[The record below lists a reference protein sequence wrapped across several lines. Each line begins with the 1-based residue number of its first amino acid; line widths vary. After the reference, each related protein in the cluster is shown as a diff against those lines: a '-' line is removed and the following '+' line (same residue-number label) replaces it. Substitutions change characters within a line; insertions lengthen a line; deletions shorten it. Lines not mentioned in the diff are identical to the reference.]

1 MKTRIYYQDTDAGG
15 VIYHSRYLD
24 FLERARA
31 DWFRYLGFESGKLA
45 KEFNVLLV
53 VRKLSIDFH
62 QPGRLDDELD
72 ISVDTV
78 KVGRAQL
85 TLTQSVCRSGLI
97 LASANVNL
105 ACIHSLKFAPIRF
118 PYSLKDRLE
127 PYV

>member
-1 MKTRIYYQDTDAGG
+1 M
-15 VIYHSRYLD
+15 IYHSRYLD

-85 TLTQSVCRSGLI
+85 TLTQSVCRS
-97 LASANVNL
+97 
-105 ACIHSLKFAPIRF
+105 
-118 PYSLKDRLE
+118 
-127 PYV
+127 